1 MPFFFFKPLQI
12 LGFSAFANKIHMDT
26 ETSKTL
32 IDMIPY
38 RLVIPLFKTTFPFLL
53 PSLSL

>member
-1 MPFFFFKPLQI
+1 MPFFFKPLQV
-12 LGFSAFANKIHMDT
+12 LGFSAFGNKINMAT
-26 ETSKTL
+26 ETSKLL

-38 RLVIPLFKTTFPFLL
+38 RLVISFFETTFLFLL